1 MLVSRGPQA
10 LNTDGVKSAR
20 LDVTETMKADRPFKY
35 KSLLL
40 EAVYFNRNF
49 LIVKQASKEHT

>member
-1 MLVSRGPQA
+1 MNMLISIAPQA

-20 LDVTETMKADRPFKY
+20 LEVIETMKADRPFKY

-49 LIVKQASKEHT
+49 